1 MKLNFYMKQM
11 IIFLRIVNSNIYIYK
26 NRFYLDLD
34 DEYIKICEYVDD
46 IIYKDNKLINNN

>member
-1 MKLNFYMKQM
+1 MDKLVGNQRK
-11 IIFLRIVNSNIYIYK
+11 IFIYIYK